1 METAELAK
9 LIKSRRSVRSWQER
23 PVPEDLLWQAVEM
36 ATWAPNGGNQQNWH
50 FHIILKK
57 ETIQAIADAAQA
69 GRELM
74 NSWPETA
81 QGGAFPP
88 PPATPPPG
96 PRPAGP
102 RPGSFTNAPALI
114 VVSARKGGNPM
125 DRIFQAREKT
135 DPKAAAMRQWS
146 ITLDA
151 RVQSVSA
158 AIAYLLLVLHQMG
171 LGAVWMT
178 GPLTQSKGDVEK
190 VLNLSP
196 DMDVL
201 ALIPVGYPAETPTR
215 DRKPVKEVCEVVK

>member
-9 LIKSRRSVRSWQER
+9 LIKGRRSIRSWQDK
-23 PVPEDLLWQAVEM
+23 PVPEELLWQAVEL

-57 ETIQAIADAAQA
+57 ETIKAIADAAQA

-74 NSWPETA
+74 MSWPEA
-81 QGGAFPP
+81 SGAFPVP
-88 PPATPPPG
+88 PPPPPG

-102 RPGSFTNAPALI
+102 RPGSFASVPALI
-114 VVSARKGGNPM
+114 VVSARKAGNPM

-135 DPKAAAMRQWS
+135 DPKAADMRQWS
-146 ITLDA
+146 ITVDA
-151 RVQSVSA
+151 RIQSVSA

-178 GPLTQSKGDVEK
+178 GPLTQSKGDIEK
-190 VLNLSP
+190 VLNMP
-196 DMDVL
+196 ADTDVL
-201 ALIPVGYPAETPTR
+201 ALIPVGYPAESPTR
-215 DRKPVKEVCEVVK
+215 DRKPVKEVCEIVK

>member
-1 METAELAK
+1 METAELVK
-9 LIKSRRSVRSWQER
+9 LIKGRRSIRSWQDKSVSE
-23 PVPEDLLWQAVEM
+23 ELLLQAVEL

-57 ETIQAIADAAQA
+57 ETIKAIADAAQA

-81 QGGAFPP
+81 QSGMMPP
-88 PPATPPPG
+88 PPPPG

-102 RPGSFTNAPALI
+102 RPGSFASAPALI
-114 VVSARKGGNPM
+114 VISAKKAGNPM

-135 DPKAAAMRQWS
+135 DPKAAQMRQWS
-146 ITLDA
+146 ITVDA

-178 GPLTQSKGDVEK
+178 GPLTQSKGDIEK
-190 VLNLSP
+190 LLNMAP
-196 DMDVL
+196 DTDVL
-201 ALIPVGYPAETPTR
+201 ALIPVGYPAESPTR
-215 DRKPVKEVCEVVK
+215 ERKPIKEVCDIVK